1 MTGDLK
7 EVTHYLKVQKV
18 IVRVAVVA
26 FMLNFFL
33 ASFIQVIVPYV
44 SRIQLGVSDAQFGL
58 MNTLFAIGSLLGT
71 IIYGVLAN
79 RLNET
84 SITKNLILVAILFGL
99 LIIPFGLIQE
109 PTMAFWVMT
118 LLVASA
124 MGVVTVISVQLIVY
138 IQLVSDKA
146 LLGRIMSLV
155 MIVTTLAVPLGQVMY
170 GGFAAMASGE
180 MLLLLIIA
188 TSLVTVVIA
197 FFSIKIFRQMGIK
210 KY

>member
-1 MTGDLK
+1 
-7 EVTHYLKVQKV
+7 
-18 IVRVAVVA
+18 
-26 FMLNFFL
+26 
-33 ASFIQVIVPYV
+33 
-44 SRIQLGVSDAQFGL
+44 

-170 GGFAAMASGE
+170 GGVAAMASGE

-210 KY
+210 KEY